1 MLTDIHTQDPDVRR
15 KGRILAVVLLGL
27 MAGIVALSF
36 FNVLREQFWF
46 LPTNGLVLAG
56 ILGLFLLNA
65 RGYVTAA
72 GVLSAVLIIFAAMFL
87 LSEENFARTYIVM
100 CIPVFILSFL
110 VRPWSGVV
118 VAVGVIGGTLALGSV
133 PTNLLALISLAV
145 VTVIVYLFAE
155 SLERAL
161 EDRRYQALHDSL
173 TDLPNRAL
181 FLDRLQHA
189 IDRSARNGSCN
200 AVLYMDID
208 GFKVINDS
216 LGHDIGDRLLI
227 QFGRRAL
234 GCLRPGDTAARLGG
248 DEFALLLENLP
259 RVNDAVQIAERVT
272 RESEETFDLDGHQV
286 TVSASIGITYSSRGD
301 QPSELL
307 RDADLAMYE
316 AKRENKLHKVFH
328 ANMHAQS
335 LKRLEVE
342 NELRQSIEKNDFEV
356 HYQPKVS
363 LGSGKVSG
371 MEALVRWAHP
381 VRGLM
386 MPADFI
392 AIAEETGLI
401 IPLGRMVLEESCCRA
416 SEWLRLREF
425 SDGLT
430 VSVNLS
436 VRQFQHPELVP
447 DVAHALK
454 ESGLEACNLQ
464 LEVTESVMMEEGGEA
479 DRILRALKELGVGIA
494 MDDFGKGYS
503 SLNYLRNFPI
513 DILKIDRSFVSGFG
527 KDLEEDAIVRLMV
540 DLAHTLGLHVI
551 AEGVETAEQLAQLE
565 AAGCDSGQGYYFS
578 KPLPGSDARAL
589 LITGF
594 SIR

>member
-1 MLTDIHTQDPDVRR
+1 MLTDIHTQDPDVQR
-15 KGRILAVVLLGL
+15 KGRILAIVLIGL
-27 MAGIVALSF
+27 MAGIVALSV
-36 FNVLREQFWF
+36 FNVLGGQFRF
-46 LPTNGLVLAG
+46 LPTNGLLLAG
-56 ILGLFLLNA
+56 ILGLFLLNG
-65 RGYVTAA
+65 RGYVTTA
-72 GVLSAVLIIFAAMFL
+72 GVFSAVLIILAALFL
-87 LSEENFARTYIVM
+87 LSEEDFARTYIVM

-110 VRPWSGVV
+110 VRPWSGVI
-118 VAVGVIGGTLALGSV
+118 VAVGVICGTLVFGSL
-133 PTNLLALISLAV
+133 PGNLLALISLAV

-161 EDRRYQALHDSL
+161 DDRRYQALHDPL

-189 IDRSARNGSCN
+189 IDRADRTGNHN
-200 AVLYMDID
+200 AVLFMDID

-216 LGHDIGDRLLI
+216 LGHELGDRLLVEV
-227 QFGRRAL
+227 GRRAL

-259 RVNDAVQIAERVT
+259 RVNDAVHIAERIT
-272 RESEETFDLDGHQV
+272 RKYEEPFDLDGHEV
-286 TVSASIGITYSSRGD
+286 AVSASIGVAFSSRGD

-307 RDADLAMYE
+307 RDADIAMYE
-316 AKRENKLHKVFH
+316 AKRDNKPHEVFH

-335 LKRLEVE
+335 LERLELE

-363 LGSGKVSG
+363 LGSGRVSG

-381 VRGLM
+381 VRGLVT
-386 MPADFI
+386 PADFI
-392 AIAEETGLI
+392 PIAEETGLI
-401 IPLGRMVLEESCCRA
+401 IPLGRMVLEESCRRA
-416 SEWLRLREF
+416 SEWLRLHES

-436 VRQFQHPELVP
+436 VRQFQHPELVS
-447 DVAHALK
+447 DVDRALR
-454 ESGLEACNLQ
+454 ESGLEACNLE

-479 DRILRALKELGVGIA
+479 ENILRALKELGVGIA

-513 DILKIDRSFVSGFG
+513 DTLKIDRSFVSGFG
-527 KDLEEDAIVRLMV
+527 KTLEDDAIVRLMV
-540 DLAHTLGLHVI
+540 DLAHTLGLQVT

-578 KPLPGSDARAL
+578 KPLPGEAARAL
-589 LITGF
+589 LTTGF